1 VLRDNTLLPTGYWYA
16 LNPSAEFFADYP
28 HCCLASWCGVPVD
41 EMTDMLKSAEVIGH
55 SRRSTAE
62 HIAARL
68 QLSVSLAR
76 TSYKYKDIKW
86 LATHPAGYGDALIFW
101 GPSTPKL
108 AMGDPT
114 SAPAPLRS
122 SVRELVGALERMEPA
137 PAAPAAREPA
147 KKTVRVRE
155 KNPMVSPHGFTIL
168 YIRL

>member
-1 VLRDNTLLPTGYWYA
+1 
-16 LNPSAEFFADYP
+16 
-28 HCCLASWCGVPVD
+28 
-41 EMTDMLKSAEVIGH
+41 MTDVRKSAAVIGH
-55 SRRSTAE
+55 RRGSTAE
-62 HIAARL
+62 QIAARRRL
-68 QLSVSLAR
+68 GGSLGR
-76 TSYKYKDIKW
+76 TSSKYKEIKW

-147 KKTVRVRE
+147 KKTVRVRK
-155 KNPMVSPHGFTIL
+155 KNPPHGFTIL